1 MATLDWILLAVLL
14 ASLLLGALR
23 GLVYEAMSLLAWV
36 AAFWLAQWY
45 APAAA
50 QMMPLD
56 NVSEPM
62 RHAAGFVVVFVAAVF
77 VGGLLAWLT
86 KKLVEALGL
95 RPVDRTL
102 GAAFGLLRGAILLL
116 AMAVVVNL
124 TALKTGEWWQASQ
137 GATVL
142 TSALRELKPV
152 LPENFG
158 RFLPS

>member
-1 MATLDWILLAVLL
+1 MAALDWVLLAVLL

-23 GLVYEAMSLLAWV
+23 GLVYEAMSLLAWL

-45 APAAA
+45 GLDAA
-50 QMMPLD
+50 QKLPLGD
-56 NVSEPM
+56 VSEPL

-77 VGGLLAWLT
+77 AGGLVAWLT

-124 TALKTGEWWQASQ
+124 TALKASPWWQSSQ
-137 GATVL
+137 GAAVL
-142 TSALRELKPV
+142 TAALEGLRPV